1 MVLKIAVVI
10 SIISIA
16 LLLIYGADVIA
27 AGKEK
32 MGFIPLNVSIR
43 GTIFGGISSLMLIVS
58 FFATRKQKS
67 KGLGVLITIGGALII
82 LGSAVILSIR
92 AGELQTRMLVE
103 FASVLGLGIFI
114 ALLGIIK
121 IKK

>member
-1 MVLKIAVVI
+1 MVLKIAVAL

-16 LLLIYGADVIA
+16 LLLMYGADVIV

-32 MGFIPLNVSIR
+32 IGFIPLNASIR
-43 GTIFGGISSLMLIVS
+43 GTIFGGISSIMLIAS
-58 FFATRKQKS
+58 FFTTRKQKS
-67 KGLGVLITIGGALII
+67 KGLGLLITVGGALII
-82 LGSAVILSIR
+82 LGSAVILFIR